1 MGKIKN
7 IVIDTMNET
16 VDLSRD
22 ELINLAKTKN
32 NILKITDELFEFMS
46 DNQLFSLIVEKNLLI
61 LSKSIK

>member
-16 VDLSRD
+16 VDLTRD

-32 NILKITDELFEFMS
+32 NVLKITDELFEFMS
-46 DNQLFSLIVEKNLLI
+46 DNQLVSNIAEKNLLI
-61 LSKSIK
+61 ISKSIK